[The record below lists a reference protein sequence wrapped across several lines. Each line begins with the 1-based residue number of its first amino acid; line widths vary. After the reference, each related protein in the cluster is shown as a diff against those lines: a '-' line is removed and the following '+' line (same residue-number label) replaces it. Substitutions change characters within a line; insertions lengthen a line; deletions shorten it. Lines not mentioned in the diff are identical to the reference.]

1 MITKDNIY
9 VYIFSWKK
17 VTQNAIDLH
26 KNVSN
31 YFKNT
36 IIINCDE
43 NVNIENSIQLNDH
56 FYYGGQFDIA
66 IKNIPEGNILCI
78 ITGDVS
84 PNADWEKISINSIN
98 AFNSNKIGIYAP
110 NVDVT
115 GHPSRNKLLWDELYT
130 VNNTDCTCWFIL
142 PEIVSH
148 LKNIPY
154 YEISNLG
161 WGIDQIFIQE
171 SNKIQ
176 KYVVRD
182 YSVCVEQPPGT
193 GYNTE
198 IAKLENIKLIEYYVN
213 NYA

>member
-1 MITKDNIY
+1 MYNVDNIY

-17 VTQNAIDLH
+17 VTENAINLH

-43 NVNIENSIQLNDH
+43 NINIENSIQLNDN

-84 PNADWEKISINSIN
+84 PNADWEKISVHSVN

-110 NVDVT
+110 NVEVT
-115 GHPSRNKLLWDELYT
+115 GHPSRNELLWDELYS

-142 PEIVSH
+142 PEIVSY
-148 LKNIPY
+148 LKNISY
-154 YEISNLG
+154 YELSNLG
-161 WGIDQIFIQE
+161 WGIDLIFIEE
-171 SNKIQ
+171 SNKRQ

-182 YSVCVEQPPGT
+182 YSVYIVQPLGT
-193 GYNTE
+193 GYNTNVAR
-198 IAKLENIKLIEYYVN
+198 IQMGKLINYYRN
-213 NYA
+213 MK